1 MSSIIRGGISMKR
14 EEFYFDSRDGV
25 SSIHGIRW
33 MPETSPVGI
42 IQIIHGMEEYVGR
55 YEDFAEFMTEKG
67 FIVTGEDHLGHGGSV
82 QEGGITGYF
91 CKQDPATVIVR
102 DVHRLKKI
110 TQEKF
115 PGLPIIILGHSM
127 GSFIARNYIYRYG
140 TGINMA
146 IIMGTGRMSGAVLG
160 MGTALTGLIAAF
172 RGDKHK
178 SSAITKMS
186 FGSYCKRI
194 SNPRTPYDWLSVNQ
208 KNVDDYIADPMC
220 GFGFTTNGYLALFE
234 LMRRMQKDVNVDAVP
249 KDLPLFFVAG
259 EEDPVGEYGA
269 GVRAAA
275 EGYKAAGVRDVEVK
289 LYPSLRHEILNEDD
303 KQKVKEDIL
312 EWITARLS

>member
-1 MSSIIRGGISMKR
+1 MVMTK
-14 EEFYFDSRDGV
+14 EEFYYDSRDGV

-33 MPETSPVGI
+33 MPASQPVGI

-55 YEDFAEFMTEKG
+55 YEDFARFMTDKG

-82 QEGGITGYF
+82 QDGGVTGYF

-115 PGLPIIILGHSM
+115 PGLPVIILGHSM

-146 IIMGTGRMSGAVLG
+146 IIMGTGRMNGAVLNA
-160 MGTALTGLIAAF
+160 GTALTKLISVF
-172 RGDKHK
+172 RGDKFK
-178 SSAITKMS
+178 SKMITKMS
-186 FGSYCKRI
+186 FGSYCSRI
-194 SNPRTPYDWLSVNQ
+194 ESPRTPYDWLSVNE

-220 GFGFTTNGYLALFE
+220 GFGFTTGGYLALFE
-234 LMRRMQKDVNVDAVP
+234 LMRRMSKDVNVDAVP

-259 EEDPVGEYGA
+259 EDDPVGEYGE
-269 GVRAAA
+269 GVKASA
-275 EGYKAAGVRDVEVK
+275 EGYKAAGVRDVTVK
-289 LYPSLRHEILNEDD
+289 LYPSCRHEILNDND
-303 KQKVKEDIL
+303 KEKVKEDIL